1 MEISTD
7 RAVVTVVGRDKKG
20 IIAAVSTALSERDVN
35 ILDISQTILREYF
48 NMIMIVDLADA
59 KCELPALQE
68 ELGKLGETLGVVI
81 TCQHEDIFRYMHRV

>member
-48 NMIMIVDLADA
+48 NMIMIVDLAQSA
-59 KCELPALQE
+59 CELPKLQG
-68 ELGKLGETLGVVI
+68 ELRALGEKLGVVI
-81 TCQHEDIFRYMHRV
+81 NCQHEDIFRYMHRV